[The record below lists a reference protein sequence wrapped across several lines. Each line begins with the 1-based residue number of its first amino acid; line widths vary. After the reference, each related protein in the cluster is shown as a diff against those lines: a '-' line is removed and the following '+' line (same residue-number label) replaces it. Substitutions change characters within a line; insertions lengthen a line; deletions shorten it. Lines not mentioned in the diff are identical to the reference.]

1 MPRLPNQRYLRLVKK
16 IDQGHSA
23 SIELELLLE
32 KHLGENYDSD
42 HLAVFG
48 ATIFDTGNLP
58 FSFEECLN
66 EFAFDQRIR

>member
-16 IDQGHSA
+16 IEQGHSA

-32 KHLGENYDSD
+32 KHLGENYDSN
-42 HLAVFG
+42 HLAEFG
-48 ATIFDTGNLP
+48 ATIFDSPQLP

-66 EFAFDQRIR
+66 QFAFDQRIR